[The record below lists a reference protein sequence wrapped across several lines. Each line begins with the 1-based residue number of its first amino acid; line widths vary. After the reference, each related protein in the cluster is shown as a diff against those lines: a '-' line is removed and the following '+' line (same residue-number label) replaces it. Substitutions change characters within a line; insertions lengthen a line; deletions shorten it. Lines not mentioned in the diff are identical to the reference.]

1 MIEIGVFWGE
11 FSGRVCNLGCSKDV
25 AYFVN
30 GKKNLSILKIMDRGE
45 FATYYYC
52 RCVFISS
59 SLYVYYGS
67 SSTSAIRACGWLR
80 EDSHMSMTE
89 QRVISSN
96 HTINTCLLS
105 RVPHSKLGRVFPTL
119 QIILW
124 NLKCCSLIGRIIAQ
138 CDNAQY
144 MFFEYLCIQPVKE
157 LPKHFEKR

>member
-105 RVPHSKLGRVFPTL
+105 RVPHSKLGKSVSPHYGWFYE
-119 QIILW
+119 IWNAALW
-124 NLKCCSLIGRIIAQ
+124 L
-138 CDNAQY
+138 
-144 MFFEYLCIQPVKE
+144 EE
-157 LPKHFEKR
+157 